1 MKLAPSLKATALT
14 LALSPALVAGAASA
28 KTLNAAIGM
37 GPKNSSVAA
46 YNSFAAYVAEH
57 TDIDI
62 KVFPMSLLS
71 MKETP
76 QGIRDGLADLG
87 FVVPVYF
94 PAQYKESN
102 LVANLSMLATSGVKV
117 PSPGAALSGAMTEYL
132 FNCTECLAEYQNQG
146 QVYLGS
152 VSSHGYD
159 ALCTKS
165 IRTLDDLKGA
175 KMRSPGGNYSRW
187 AESMGAVAVSMP
199 AGDTYEAMSQGV
211 IDCHMGSV
219 SDLTN
224 NSLVDVTKY
233 VTFGV
238 PGGAFAGVA
247 TSNFNT
253 GVWRD
258 LTEAERA
265 VILRGAARMQAEMTL
280 GYYDLAQKDAT
291 GAPAAGVEIVDADAE
306 LVAATDAFVQKD
318 LPVIAAQFESDYGV
332 ENVEAK
338 IGEMVRLVEKWKGLT
353 KDLPGDV
360 AGLEQVYWDEVFS
373 KLDPSTYGI
382 Y

>member
-1 MKLAPSLKATALT
+1 MKLVSSLKAIALT
-14 LALSPALVAGAASA
+14 LSLSHALVAGPLHA

-46 YNSFAAYVAEH
+46 YRSFAAFVAER
-57 TDIDI
+57 TDIEI

-102 LVANLSMLATSGVKV
+102 LIANLSMLSTSGVKV
-117 PSPGAALSGAMTEYL
+117 ASPGAALSGAMTEYL
-132 FNCTECLAEYQNQG
+132 FNCTECLAEYQSQG

-175 KMRSPGGNYSRW
+175 RMRSPGGNYSRW
-187 AESMGAVAVSMP
+187 AERMGAVAVSMP

-224 NSLVDVTKY
+224 NSLIDVTKY

-253 GVWRD
+253 DVWAD
-258 LTEAERA
+258 LTDAERS

-291 GAPAAGVEIVDADAE
+291 GAPDAGVEIVDAAPD
-306 LVAATDAFVQKD
+306 LVAATDAFVQED
-318 LPVIAAQFESDYGV
+318 LPVIAAQFEADYGV
-332 ENVEAK
+332 RNVEAK

-353 KDLPGDV
+353 SDLSGDV
-360 AGLEQVYWDEVFS
+360 AGLEQVYWDEIFS
-373 KLDPSTYGI
+373 KLDPGTYGKN
-382 Y
+382 